1 MIIISLLLN
10 VIYRKLL
17 IVDVIIILEQC
28 VAQKIIV
35 VLTVLVILTPRL
47 CVVQTGIA
55 VINVHVTPILKPCVV
70 QTDTVVTSVLAIL
83 IQLLIVQIK
92 LLNLHQ
98 ELIAQKQ
105 V

>member
-28 VAQKIIV
+28 V
-35 VLTVLVILTPRL
+35 
-47 CVVQTGIA
+47 VQTGIA
-55 VINVHVTPILKPCVV
+55 VTNVLAIVTLKLCVVRMDTVVINVHVTPILKPCVV

-83 IQLLIVQIK
+83 IQPLIVQKK

-105 V
+105 I